1 MTYYVMLVKLI
12 PFKRKSHLKFLFI
25 PEILFYI
32 FLLMKIRQSLSLT
45 PVSKILKIHWVPYKS
60 TFLRTTDTSLREE
73 VTTHTNTELLT
84 GLKQLW
90 RRFLTIFKMKLLVSY
105 ISKVTVVQL
114 RSLVMTLAVI
124 FMMAINKK
132 TRKEQDR
139 SF

>member
-45 PVSKILKIHWVPYKS
+45 PVSKILKIHVDPYKS
-60 TFLRTTDTSLREE
+60 TFLRETYTSLREE

-105 ISKVTVVQL
+105 ISKVT
-114 RSLVMTLAVI
+114 SLVMTLAVI

-132 TRKEQDR
+132 TGEEQDR

>member
-1 MTYYVMLVKLI
+1 MKYFRMTYYVMLVKLI
-12 PFKRKSHLKFLFI
+12 PFERKSHLKFLLI
-25 PEILFYI
+25 PEILLYI
-32 FLLMKIRQSLSLT
+32 FPLMKIRQSLSLT
-45 PVSKILKIHWVPYKS
+45 PVSKILKIHLDPYKS
-60 TFLRTTDTSLREE
+60 TFSGQLIPVLERKLRLI
-73 VTTHTNTELLT
+73 
-84 GLKQLW
+84 QLW

>member
-1 MTYYVMLVKLI
+1 MLCDVGEAHTLRKKESFEIFINSRDTFVHI
-12 PFKRKSHLKFLFI
+12 PVDEDQVVLVPDPS
-25 PEILFYI
+25 
-32 FLLMKIRQSLSLT
+32 
-45 PVSKILKIHWVPYKS
+45 PVSKILNIHVDPYKS

-114 RSLVMTLAVI
+114 RSLVMTLAV

-132 TRKEQDR
+132 TGEEQDR